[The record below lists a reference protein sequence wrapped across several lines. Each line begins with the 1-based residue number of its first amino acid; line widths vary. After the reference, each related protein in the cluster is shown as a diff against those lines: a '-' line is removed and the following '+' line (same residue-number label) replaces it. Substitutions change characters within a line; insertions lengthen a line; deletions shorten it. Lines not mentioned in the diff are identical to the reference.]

1 MDRLTPTTAGS
12 GDAGLRILLVE
23 DSDTVRV
30 LTAEYLRSRGH
41 TVVDVDCGEDAI
53 EVLDRSPIDVLFTD
67 MKLPG
72 MSGLDLARHVA
83 DHHPEI
89 LLVMSSGFDRMPDFD
104 AMRLDCRFLSK
115 PYDLTA
121 LERALAGIGVTG

>member
-1 MDRLTPTTAGS
+1 MDARSRNGAGKS
-12 GDAGLRILLVE
+12 AAGLRILLVE
-23 DSDTVRV
+23 DSDTVRL

-41 TVVDVDCGEDAI
+41 TVIDVDCGEAALG
-53 EVLDRSPIDVLFTD
+53 VLDEGPVDVLFTD

-83 DHHPEI
+83 DRHPDV

-104 AMRLDCRFLSK
+104 AMQLDCRFLSK

-121 LERALAGIGVTG
+121 LERALAGLGVAG